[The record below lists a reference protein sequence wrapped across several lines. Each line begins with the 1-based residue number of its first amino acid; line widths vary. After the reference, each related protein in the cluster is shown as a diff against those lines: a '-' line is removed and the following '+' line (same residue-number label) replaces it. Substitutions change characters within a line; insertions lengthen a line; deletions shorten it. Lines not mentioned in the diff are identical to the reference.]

1 MISWYSTEYSQSTT
15 FLCAAL
21 DHLNQYGK
29 KTVNRTFGVTIF
41 KSSRRNESRIFS
53 CSAVRIT
60 VVIVAAVD
68 GTSEDGDHTLP
79 DSIFSSVGTIRL
91 LQNEKTKKLNLV
103 IE

>member
-1 MISWYSTEYSQSTT
+1 M
-15 FLCAAL
+15 
-21 DHLNQYGK
+21 
-29 KTVNRTFGVTIF
+29 NRTFGVTTF

-53 CSAVRIT
+53 CSADRIT
-60 VVIVAAVD
+60 DVIVAAVD

-91 LQNEKTKKLNLV
+91 LQRERNETKRNEYPNDMRLNMC